1 MYGGVD
7 KKDRV
12 SEFGESGIKE
22 KIPED
27 VFRATVEIG
36 SRIWIGLWHW
46 IKDCC
51 DWAGDSQVIQENKQF
66 YSSKSFHS

>member
-36 SRIWIGLWHW
+36 SRI
-46 IKDCC
+46 
-51 DWAGDSQVIQENKQF
+51 
-66 YSSKSFHS
+66 